1 MNLDFVA
8 EVWDT
13 LRSHVDLHDRSEAAD
28 SLINLLIDNNYEADD
43 IKEYFKGDKDIIVAL
58 KYYIVLVI
66 DSVRLHLKN
75 LSREFLFF
83 DFVQM

>member
-13 LRSHVDLHDRSEAAD
+13 LRSHIDLHDRPEAAD

-43 IKEYFKGDKDIIVAL
+43 IKESFKGDKDIIGAL
-58 KYYIVLVI
+58 KYYAEQH
-66 DSVRLHLKN
+66 DQEEDYEEDTDEDMDEWN
-75 LSREFLFF
+75 
-83 DFVQM
+83 